1 MTECEGECEGGVS
14 EYYSAECVIFAN
26 NTPLENQKS
35 ELRELFK
42 KPLKRDDK
50 W

>member
-1 MTECEGECEGGVS
+1 MTECEGGVS
-14 EYYSAECVIFAN
+14 AECAIFAD
-26 NTPLENQKS
+26 NTQLENQKS
-35 ELRELFK
+35 ELRELLR